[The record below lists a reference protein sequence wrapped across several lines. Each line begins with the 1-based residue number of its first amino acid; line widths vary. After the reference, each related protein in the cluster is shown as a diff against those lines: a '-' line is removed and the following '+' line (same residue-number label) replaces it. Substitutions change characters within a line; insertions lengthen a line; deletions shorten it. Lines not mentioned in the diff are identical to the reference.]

1 MYYNPSTQEKKSR
14 MELKALLHASIPSG
28 LEQVGDWYLLHNG
41 TAPATEYGQS
51 IAPDTVELIDGK
63 YTQTFKVVGTPQ
75 TPEETVE
82 DRLTNIEDA
91 LVELAGIITE
101 GE

>member
-1 MYYNPSTQEKKSR
+1 MYYNPETQEKKSL
-14 MELKALLHASIPSG
+14 MELKALLHASIPYNAELVNG
-28 LEQVGDWYLLHNG
+28 WYLLHNG
-41 TAPATEYGQS
+41 AAPATEYGQS

-75 TPEETVE
+75 EPEETVE
-82 DRLTNIEDA
+82 DRLAMLEDA
-91 LVELAGIITE
+91 LIELAGIITE